1 MAKYWWLIDSPP
13 ANREKINF
21 FIVRMEAYKN
31 ILKVEQYYKNVDVK
45 DTSSGIKATITKTL
59 SIVFKLTVNI
69 KYKKF

>member
-1 MAKYWWLIDSPP
+1 
-13 ANREKINF
+13 
-21 FIVRMEAYKN
+21 MEAYKN